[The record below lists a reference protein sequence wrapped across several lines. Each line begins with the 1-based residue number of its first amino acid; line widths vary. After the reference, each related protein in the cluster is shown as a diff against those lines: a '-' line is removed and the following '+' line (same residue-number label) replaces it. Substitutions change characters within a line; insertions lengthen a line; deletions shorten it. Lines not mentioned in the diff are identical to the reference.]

1 MPKAFVYPS
10 KVFVTIPAYNEGL
23 VLRASLK
30 PLLSTGYSVVVVDD
44 GSRDNTWEQLASL
57 PVHRVRHPFNLGQ
70 GAALQTGMSYAL
82 RAGAEYIVHF
92 DADGQHSVEDIP
104 GLLDPLLRGEA
115 DVVLGSRFLREADLQ
130 AVPPSRR
137 VLLKGAIFVN
147 WLMTGLWLSDA
158 HNGARAL
165 TRRAA
170 EKIMLREN
178 GFAHATEILQQI
190 HTQQLSFVERPTRIH
205 YTEYSLH
212 KGQRFWHA
220 FDVFVDLL
228 IKRILR

>member
-1 MPKAFVYPS
+1 MLKTSIYSS
-10 KVFVTIPAYNEGL
+10 KVFVTIPSYNEGR
-23 VLRASLK
+23 VLRASLI
-30 PLLSTGYSVVVVDD
+30 PLSSTGHSLVVVDD
-44 GSRDNTWEQLASL
+44 GSSDNTWEQLASL